1 MVTKE
6 QLQRLERQR
15 PAQNAERHYTIGGPV
30 EAAVHSSVE
39 AERIGQLNA
48 GHRKLAEAEA
58 RLTHSIAFASREG
71 QAKAGFQQTATARR
85 LGAEREAAAHSN
97 EQSAGIGM
105 AGPAD

>member
-1 MVTKE
+1 MITK
-6 QLQRLERQR
+6 QQMLALERQR
-15 PAQNAERHYTIGGPV
+15 PTQNAERHYTIDGPV

-48 GHRKLAEAEA
+48 GHRKLAEAETK
-58 RLTHSIAFASREG
+58 LTHSIAFASREG
-71 QAKAGFQQTATARR
+71 QAKAGFQQAATARR
-85 LGAEREAAAHSN
+85 LGAEREAAALSN